1 MVSSTLLIRHLPSDL
16 TPADKDDLLRHFGAV
31 SVQFMGTTGPMKHA
45 AFAGFT
51 DQAQAA
57 KALTR
62 LHQLDV
68 LGSRLKAEFAKES
81 LAPDRIKTDQPWTKE
96 KVADNNTKEKEAIV
110 PPSFDDVYHKWSINY
125 PRNPRLHYMYPPPTV
140 SILTNI
146 ANALASYPKFY
157 VQVLHL
163 MNKMNVPT
171 PFGVLTTTPPIP
183 ADLKHQAEEK
193 SAANISAKSTSSESE
208 IESGGE
214 GKSLDV
220 HVPDQIYAR
229 KRKRSHKKA
238 RLMIQPLAEVTAQG
252 SVPPDQIVKP
262 SEVFEQVQDKPAQK
276 KIQLKLPS
284 LVSSTAQEETGVAKM
299 DTTESTSRLMQDE
312 ETGGFGRMEP
322 VQKELEDSAPPEED
336 DWVRHGF
343 VSQEELDRGRLPMS
357 ELKELSVFRRYE
369 RGEPSCRLYLKNLAK
384 QVTDNELRFIYGRF
398 IDVTNEQDLNIF
410 DVRLMKEGK
419 MKGQAFVTFP
429 SEDKAI
435 PALEQTNGYILNGKP
450 IVVQFARSAKQK

>member
-1 MVSSTLLIRHLPSDL
+1 MVSSTLLIRHLPSSL
-16 TPADKDDLLRHFGAV
+16 SPTEKDDLLRHFGAV
-31 SVQFMGTTGPMKHA
+31 SVKLMGTTGPMKHA

-51 DQAQAA
+51 DNPQAA

-81 LAPDRIKTDQPWTKE
+81 LAPDRVKRDQPWAKE
-96 KVADNNTKEKEAIV
+96 KIEEDDLKAKEAIV
-110 PPSFDDVYHKWSINY
+110 PPSSDDVFHKWSINY

-163 MNKMNVPT
+163 MNKMNIPA

-183 ADLKHQAEEK
+183 ADLKHQTQEK
-193 SAANISAKSTSSESE
+193 TSANVSTRSSSSESE

-214 GKSLDV
+214 EKSLDV

-238 RLMIQPLAEVTAQG
+238 RLIIQPPSEVTAQCP
-252 SVPPDQIVKP
+252 VPPDQIVKP
-262 SEVFEQVQDKPAQK
+262 SEVFEQVQDKPAPK
-276 KIQLKLPS
+276 KIQLKLPP
-284 LVSSTAQEETGVAKM
+284 LVSATVQEEAGVTKM
-299 DTTESTSRLMQDE
+299 DATVAASNLVPDE
-312 ETGGFGRMEP
+312 EAGGFGRMEP
-322 VQKELEDSAPPEED
+322 VQKEVEDSAPPEDD
-336 DWVRHGF
+336 DWVRRGF
-343 VSQEELDRGRLPMS
+343 VSLEELERGRLPKS
-357 ELKELSVFRRYE
+357 ELKEVSVFRRYE

-384 QVTDNELRFIYGRF
+384 QVTDKELRFIYGRF
-398 IDVTNEQDLNIF
+398 IDVTSEQDLNIF

-419 MKGQAFVTFP
+419 MKGQAFITFP